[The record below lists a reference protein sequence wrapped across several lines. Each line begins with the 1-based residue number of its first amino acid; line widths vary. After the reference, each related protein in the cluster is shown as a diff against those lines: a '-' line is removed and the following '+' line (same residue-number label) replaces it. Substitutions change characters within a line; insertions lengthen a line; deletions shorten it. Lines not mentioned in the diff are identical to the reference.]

1 MALPRK
7 IELSPIGILEFLRQV
22 AEIVAVAGHADDEV
36 AVLLRCG
43 LGLAERVGAD
53 HGAAIRGAKS
63 GASATKCRWLRVWIV
78 CALALRAQ
86 ASRSKS

>member
-1 MALPRK
+1 MIFL
-7 IELSPIGILEFLRQV
+7 LQLLRQV
-22 AEIVAVAGHADDEV
+22 AEIVAVAGDANDEV
-36 AVLLRCG
+36 AVLLRRD
-43 LGLAERVGAD
+43 LGLAERVGRG
-53 HGAAIRGAKS
+53 HGEAIRGAKS